1 MDRRTLLA
9 ITLSF
14 LLLIVFQTVSDL
26 YLSPQQATDQQVQA
40 TDQQAKVTDQ
50 QAKEAN
56 PQPKESKPIDKAIQ
70 EQAGVDAAK
79 PPQAHATTLQEAT
92 TDPRE
97 QRFEFDNGVIAGQI
111 SNLGATLAQARFLKN
126 FDQLP
131 PEGKPIEFLSPS
143 GNHLFF
149 EESGFLGEV
158 GIDLPNRKT
167 IWTRVGSGKVG
178 PSTPLT
184 LVWENGKGLK
194 FEKTFTFQ
202 SNAYLITTV
211 DRVFNT
217 SDKPVVL
224 FHFAHFARIEPKP
237 AEHQAMAP
245 VDYEG
250 PMGYLDGTRVQHV
263 YADLKKQD
271 QRVNAQEGWV
281 GFNDKYFLAAIVPEA
296 NSGTKKYYFDFDEP
310 THRVGLV
317 AGKQE
322 LQPGGKLEKST
333 RLFVGPKEIRNL
345 EALGLTLE
353 RSLDYGWFHFLAVP
367 LVKILLFFNDFL
379 HNYGVA
385 IILLTVI
392 IKILFFPLATKS
404 YRSMNAMKKLAPKM
418 EEIKKLYA
426 HDKAMMQQ
434 ETMRMYQENKVNPLG
449 GCLPIVVQIPVFFA
463 LYKVLFLSVEMR
475 QAPLFLWI
483 HDLSVMDP
491 YYVLPVLMG
500 ISMFIQTKMN
510 PAPADPVQAKVM
522 LFLPVVFTFMFLSFP
537 AGLVLYWLVNNVL
550 SISQQG
556 YIMKMEK

>member
-26 YLSPQQATDQQVQA
+26 YLTP
-40 TDQQAKVTDQ
+40 
-50 QAKEAN
+50 
-56 PQPKESKPIDKAIQ
+56 PQPAQTTEQPAMEAKQEAKESKTIEKSVQ
-70 EQAGVDAAK
+70 ELASVDAAK
-79 PPQAHATTLQEAT
+79 PPQAHAPTPQEKA

-97 QRFEFDNGVIAGQI
+97 QRFDFDNGVIAGQI
-111 SNLGATLAQARFLKN
+111 SNLGATLAQTRFLKN

-131 PEGKPIEFLSPS
+131 PDGKPIEFLSPS

-158 GIDLPNRKT
+158 GVDLPNRKSL
-167 IWTRVGSGKVG
+167 WTRVGSGKIG
-178 PSTPLT
+178 PNAPLT
-184 LVWENGKGLK
+184 LVWDNGKGLK

-202 SNAYLITTV
+202 TNTYLITTS
-211 DRVFNT
+211 DRVINT
-217 SDKPVVL
+217 TDKSVVL

-237 AEHQAMAP
+237 MDHQAMAP
-245 VDYEG
+245 ADFEG
-250 PMGYLDGTRVQHV
+250 PMGYLDGARVQHV
-263 YADLKKQD
+263 YEELKKQD
-271 QRVNAQEGWV
+271 QRTNAQEGWT
-281 GFNDKYFLAAIVPEA
+281 GFSDKYFLAAVVPDQG
-296 NSGTKKYYFDFDEP
+296 SGMKKFYFDFDDP
-310 THRVGLV
+310 THRVGVV

-322 LQPGGKLEKST
+322 LQPGAKLEKST
-333 RLFVGPKEIRNL
+333 RLFIGPKEIRNL
-345 EALGLTLE
+345 ETLGLKLE
-353 RSLDYGWFHFLAVP
+353 RSIDYGWFHFLAVP
-367 LVKILLFFNDFL
+367 LVKILLFFNDYI
-379 HNYGVA
+379 HNYGIA

-404 YRSMNAMKKLAPKM
+404 YRSMNAMKKLAPKL
-418 EEIKKLYA
+418 EEIKKLYS

-483 HDLSVMDP
+483 HDLSIMDP
-491 YYVLPVLMG
+491 YYVLPILMG

-550 SISQQG
+550 SIAQQG
-556 YIMKMEK
+556 YIMKIEK

>member
-26 YLSPQQATDQQVQA
+26 YLTPPQPAQT
-40 TDQQAKVTDQ
+40 TEQ
-50 QAKEAN
+50 QAKEVK
-56 PQPKESKPIDKAIQ
+56 QEPKESQSIEKSIQ
-70 EQAGVDAAK
+70 DQASVEAAK
-79 PPQAHATTLQEAT
+79 PPQAHTTTSQEKVI
-92 TDPRE
+92 DPRE
-97 QRFEFDNGVIAGQI
+97 QRFEFDNGVIVGQI
-111 SNLGATLAQARFLKN
+111 SNLGATLTQAKFLKN
-126 FDQLP
+126 FDKLP
-131 PEGKPIEFLSPS
+131 PEGKPIEFLSPT

-158 GIDLPNRKT
+158 GVDLPNRKSV
-167 IWTRVGSGKVG
+167 WTRVGSGKIG
-178 PSTPLT
+178 PNAPLT

-194 FEKTFTFQ
+194 FEKIFTFQ
-202 SNAYLITTV
+202 TNSYLITTS
-211 DRVFNT
+211 DRVINS

-237 AEHQAMAP
+237 ADQQAMAP
-245 VDYEG
+245 VDFEG
-250 PMGYLDGTRVQHV
+250 PMGYLDGTRVQHI
-263 YADLKKQD
+263 YEDLKKQD
-271 QRVNAQEGWV
+271 QRINGQEGWV
-281 GFNDKYFLAAIVPEA
+281 GFSDKYFLAAIVPEA
-296 NSGTKKYYFDFDEP
+296 NSGTKKYYFDFDDP
-310 THRVGLV
+310 THRVGSV

-322 LQPGGKLEKST
+322 LRAGGMLEKST
-333 RLFVGPKEIRNL
+333 RLFIGPKEVRNL
-345 EALGLTLE
+345 EALGLNLE
-353 RSLDYGWFHFLAVP
+353 RSIDYGWFHFLAVP

-404 YRSMNAMKKLAPKM
+404 YRSMNAMKKLAPKL
-418 EEIKKLYA
+418 EEIKKLYS

-483 HDLSVMDP
+483 QDLSIMDP
-491 YYVLPVLMG
+491 YYVLPILMG

-550 SISQQG
+550 SIAQQG
-556 YIMKMEK
+556 YIMKLEK